1 MYQGKASAICDSRVL
16 TAPRSPWQ
24 SPYVERLIGSV
35 RQECL
40 DHLIVLNEESLPQT
54 LKLYFAYYLRA
65 RTHLSL
71 AKDAPLPRAVQPPE
85 RGPVVEIAEVGGPHH
100 PHERRA
106 A

>member
-1 MYQGKASAICDSRVL
+1 MAIREVL
-16 TAPRSPWQ
+16 TAPRSPGQ

-35 RQECL
+35 RRECL
-40 DHLIVLNEESLPQT
+40 DHLIVLNEESLRLT
-54 LKLYFAYYLRA
+54 LKLYIAYYLRA

-85 RGPVVEIAEVGGPHH
+85 RGPVVEIAGVGGLHH
-100 PHERRA
+100 RYERRA